1 MRWSCGRSLVFSYGL
16 LCCGFWLSDSLSL
29 SAFSLFAD
37 RNSRSPSRFEL
48 KFQSEL
54 DNSTTIKRELQQQIF
69 KCQVR
74 LAPVNQQTQF
84 RSRFKSTVTQLKQ
97 DSPLSSITSQTF
109 DTTNATLNNSG
120 SSSSSNNNNYKWQ
133 QPTNVSLAIDW
144 FKDNERLDN
153 NSESSL
159 VVINVELKSNTS
171 SLSSPLANARN
182 YNDKITSNNKSSKPR
197 IEIKNTL
204 NGNQLKLTS
213 RLKLNQ
219 VRVNDSGHYK
229 CIARAS
235 FQSSSYHVQ
244 IDENQNLHQSD
255 RALKLP
261 SERQQQNQLV
271 LIEQTLESNSG
282 SLLVKNKTTLFG
294 KF

>member
-1 MRWSCGRSLVFSYGL
+1 MRWSCWRGLVFSYGL
-16 LCCGFWLSDSLSL
+16 FCCGFWLSNSLSL
-29 SAFSLFAD
+29 STFSLFAD
-37 RNSRSPSRFEL
+37 RDNKSPSRFEL

-54 DNSTTIKRELQQQIF
+54 DNSTIIKRELQQQIF

-74 LAPVNQQTQF
+74 LAPVNQLQTQF

-97 DSPLSSITSQTF
+97 DSSLSSITSQTF
-109 DTTNATLNNSG
+109 DTISTTTN
-120 SSSSSNNNNYKWQ
+120 SSSSNYKWQ

-144 FKDNERLDN
+144 FRDNQRLDN
-153 NSESSL
+153 NLESSL
-159 VVINVELKSNTS
+159 AVINVELKSNTS
-171 SLSSPLANARN
+171 SLSSPVASARN

-244 IDENQNLHQSD
+244 MDENQNLHQSN

-261 SERQQQNQLV
+261 LERLQQQQQQNQLV
-271 LIEQTLESNSG
+271 LIEQTLESNGG
-282 SLLVKNKTTLFG
+282 SLLVKNTTTLFG
-294 KF
+294 KL